1 VLPINVRAVLLLG
14 ESVLRIQVVC
24 ENITPHSN
32 RGGKVVDLPLFVE
45 LVGFVGDGGVVGK
58 EGMRRGGVF

>member
-1 VLPINVRAVLLLG
+1 MLG

-24 ENITPHSN
+24 DNITAHSN

-45 LVGFVGDGGVVGK
+45 FGFVGDGGVVGK
-58 EGMRRGGVF
+58 ERMRRRGVS